1 MSTLRV
7 DVFACDMPCRQC
19 SMLLRWVF
27 GLLPSH
33 RPDGCEFTTTDF
45 PEAVDVACRILA
57 DPTGDTMDLAAQLHD
72 RPAWQRGR
80 SFNPNTCG
88 HCGHQADW
96 HVLEDVISPRPPRP
110 MAPRGRKPGPG
121 AAMARDPRSRAGNLL
136 DTVNR
141 PGPNTEWPK
150 TSGPF
155 PRQGYESGISLAD
168 GPGWSGDAGWWQC
181 RFRRPAFL

>member
-19 SMLLRWVF
+19 SMPLRWVF

-33 RPDGCEFTTTDF
+33 RPDGSEFTTTDF
-45 PEAVDVACRILA
+45 PEAVDVTRRILA
-57 DPTGDTMDLAAQLHD
+57 DPHRRHHGPGRATARPARLAAGAQLQPEYV
-72 RPAWQRGR
+72 RPLRAPSRLAR
-80 SFNPNTCG
+80 SRRR
-88 HCGHQADW
+88 H
-96 HVLEDVISPRPPRP
+96 SPCPPRP

-121 AAMARDPRSRAGNLL
+121 AAVARDPRSRAGNLL

-150 TSGPF
+150 TTGPF
-155 PRQGYESGISLAD
+155 PRQRYERGISPAD

-181 RFRRPAFL
+181 RFRRPAFP